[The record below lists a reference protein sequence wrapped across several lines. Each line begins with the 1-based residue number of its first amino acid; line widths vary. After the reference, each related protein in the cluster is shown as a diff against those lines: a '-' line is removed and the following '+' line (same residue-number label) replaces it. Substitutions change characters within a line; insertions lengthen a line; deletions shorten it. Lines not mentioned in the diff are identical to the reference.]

1 LTTHAGRPTAIRT
14 AFGAIAIAI
23 AVLGC
28 STTSPEPGPT
38 QEVAALTAAPEPTA
52 TPESSVDELPP
63 PSLAPEPTG
72 EPAEP
77 GASQIVPGAVNRSSL
92 DLHATYHVNAAI
104 TVATGSLDVTTT
116 IKVRNDSGGP
126 IDRLEL
132 NTIAARLGAIA
143 IISTTIDGLPVKT
156 RVSDQTLE
164 VPLGGTL
171 PAGASATVLLE
182 YGAHLRK
189 DNAGSDWMFTRSG
202 GTLALYRW
210 IPWISRAVPFDRP
223 NEGDP
228 FVTPTSDRVDVELI
242 TDLPMVLASPATDI
256 TQVAAGA
263 GEYWSFSMEHVRDV
277 SIILAPD
284 FQVLKGKVNGVAVRV
299 YTRSGTSA
307 GQRLLSLA
315 TRAITDEADRLGVA
329 YPWPALA
336 VVETTGGTGL
346 ESPGLVWIPRNLS
359 SLNRTY
365 MVSHEIAHQWFYGL
379 VGNDQQ
385 ADPFADEAAAD
396 LLARTVLG
404 TLRPSHCSRTP
415 LDRSIRAYSSG
426 CYYEVIYVQGG
437 LVLDQIRKDMGTT
450 KFWAAMA
457 AYLND
462 NRYGLVGTKVLL
474 DTLQHATKTDLSP
487 ILKVRFPTLY

>member
-1 LTTHAGRPTAIRT
+1 
-14 AFGAIAIAI
+14 
-23 AVLGC
+23 
-28 STTSPEPGPT
+28 
-38 QEVAALTAAPEPTA
+38 
-52 TPESSVDELPP
+52 
-63 PSLAPEPTG
+63 
-72 EPAEP
+72 
-77 GASQIVPGAVNRSSL
+77 VPGAVNRSSL
-92 DLHATYHVNAAI
+92 DLSATYHVNAAI
-104 TVATGSLDVTTT
+104 TVASGSLDVTTT
-116 IKVRNDSGGP
+116 INVRNDSGGP

-132 NTIAARLGAIA
+132 NTIAARLGAIK
-143 IISTTIDGLPVKT
+143 IIGATVDDLPVKV
-156 RVSDQTLE
+156 RVTDQTLV

-171 PAGASATVLLE
+171 PQGASTTMLLE
-182 YGAHLRK
+182 YTGQLRR
-189 DNAGSDWMFTRSG
+189 DTAGSDWMFTRSG

-210 IPWISRAVPFDRP
+210 IPWVSRAVPFDRP

-228 FVTPTSDRVDVELI
+228 FVLPTSDRVDVELL
-242 TDLPMVLASPATDI
+242 TDLPMVLAAPATDI

-277 SIILAPD
+277 SIVLAPD
-284 FQVLKGKVNGVAVRV
+284 FQVIRAKVHGVPIRV

-329 YPWPALA
+329 YPWPGLA

-365 MVSHEIAHQWFYGL
+365 MVSHEIAHQWFYAL

-385 ADPFADEAAAD
+385 AQPFADEGAAD

-404 TLRPSHCSRTP
+404 ALRPSRCSREP
-415 LDRSIRAYSSG
+415 LDRSIRAYSRG

-437 LVLDQIRKDMGTT
+437 LVLDQLRQAMGTSR
-450 KFWAAMA
+450 FWAAMA
-457 AYLND
+457 TYLND
-462 NRYGLVGTKVLL
+462 NRYGLAGTKVLL
-474 DTLQHATKTDLSP
+474 DTLQKATKTDLSP
-487 ILKVRFPTLY
+487 ILKARFPTLY